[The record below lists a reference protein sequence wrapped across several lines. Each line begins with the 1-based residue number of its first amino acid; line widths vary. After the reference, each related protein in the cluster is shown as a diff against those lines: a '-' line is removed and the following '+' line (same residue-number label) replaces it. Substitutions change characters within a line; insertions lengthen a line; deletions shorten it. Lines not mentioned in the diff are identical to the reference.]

1 MNPVRIL
8 YKECPHRGKILAA
21 NIEIAN
27 RKQAFQKKGT
37 SQNMRANQRAVF
49 ELPINSLDA
58 RNSQPYTDE
67 EIRDVKSLSADF
79 NRSTDIKNMFFNSYS
94 YKLMIIHNILIAS
107 EESFL
112 LSHMATP
119 KNAIKSLILVLEQ
132 FCIEH
137 FLILFQF

>member
-8 YKECPHRGKILAA
+8 YRECPHRGKILAA

-37 SQNMRANQRAVF
+37 SQNMRANQRTVF
-49 ELPINSLDA
+49 ELPINSLDT

-94 YKLMIIHNILIAS
+94 YKLMIIHKILI
-107 EESFL
+107 
-112 LSHMATP
+112 
-119 KNAIKSLILVLEQ
+119 IR
-132 FCIEH
+132 
-137 FLILFQF
+137 